1 MSGNLVES
9 LIGAIVLL
17 VAGWFLS
24 FAYERTEKTNVGG
37 YELIAKFDRVDGLNI
52 GSDVRLGGIKVGTV
66 VSQELDLETYEAIV
80 RIIISDKVKL
90 PRDTAAAITSEGLLG
105 GNYLS
110 ILPGG
115 MEDMLQD
122 GDELEETQDA
132 IDLVGMMNRFMY
144 GKNDDKKDDAEE

>member
-9 LIGAIVLL
+9 LIGAIVLV

-52 GSDVRLGGIKVGTV
+52 GSDVRLAGIKVGTV
-66 VSQELDLETYEAIV
+66 ISQELDPETYEAVV
-80 RIIISDKVKL
+80 RLVISDKVKL
-90 PRDTAAAITSEGLLG
+90 PIDTAAAITSEGLLG
-105 GNYLS
+105 GNYMS

-122 GDELEETQDA
+122 GDEFEETQDA
-132 IDLVGMMNRFMY
+132 IDLIGMMNRFMY
-144 GKNDDKKDDAEE
+144 GKKDSDEDEK

>member
-9 LIGAIVLL
+9 LIGAIVLV

-24 FAYERTEKTNVGG
+24 FAYEHIEKTNIGG

-52 GSDVRLGGIKVGTV
+52 GSDVRLSGIKVGSVT
-66 VSQELDLETYEAIV
+66 SQELDPETYEAIV
-80 RIIISDKVKL
+80 RLTISDDVLL
-90 PRDTAAAITSEGLLG
+90 PTDTAAVITSEGLLG

-110 ILPGG
+110 MLPGG
-115 MEDMLQD
+115 MEDMLED

-132 IDLVGMMNRFMY
+132 IDLVGMINRFMY
-144 GKNDDKKDDAEE
+144 GKKDEDETEE

>member
-9 LIGAIVLL
+9 LVGAIVLV

-52 GSDVRLGGIKVGTV
+52 GSDVRLAGIKVGTV
-66 VSQELDLETYEAIV
+66 VSQELDPETYEAVV
-80 RIIISDKVKL
+80 RLVISDKVKL
-90 PRDTAAAITSEGLLG
+90 PIDTAAAITSEGLLG
-105 GNYLS
+105 GNYMS

-115 MEDMLQD
+115 MEDMLED
-122 GDELEETQDA
+122 GDEFEETQDA
-132 IDLVGMMNRFMY
+132 IDLIGMMNRFMY
-144 GKNDDKKDDAEE
+144 GKKDKDEDEE